1 MFQKITFALWLL
13 WSSVASANSIYKK
26 DHWEYAQQLTESN
39 FPSVIQSEIDAGR
52 TLFVRW
58 ISSSTECEECK
69 TQAPNWDKLI
79 RGFSG
84 NPDLAFGEIDVRTAL
99 PVEHDKEDDKEA
111 SPVFIRYYNQET
123 GPEGSVSVRNTAE
136 PTFEELCDEGM
147 LIAYM
152 EVAASTSLCSP
163 KDFLGCDTKSQKFM
177 LTKRH
182 QNAGQLRREMERME
196 DLKDERM
203 TATKLAWKKKRVRI
217 LATLMNNQRNCKYD
231 GTDCTE
237 RSLRFLNEF
246 KLGKTIRVHEQIAA
260 LSSMGD
266 EGMSAK
272 NKEWRD
278 ERIRILK
285 AILKQKGIKVEEPSI
300 LKQEGIEVVAEL

>member
-1 MFQKITFALWLL
+1 
-13 WSSVASANSIYKK
+13 
-26 DHWEYAQQLTESN
+26 
-39 FPSVIQSEIDAGR
+39 
-52 TLFVRW
+52 
-58 ISSSTECEECK
+58 
-69 TQAPNWDKLI
+69 LI
-79 RGFSG
+79 RGFFG
-84 NPDLAFGEIDVRTAL
+84 NPDVAFGEIDIRTAV
-99 PVEHDKEDDKEA
+99 PVEHDKEA
-111 SPVFIRYYNQET
+111 WPVVIRYYNQET
-123 GPEGSVSVRNTAE
+123 GPEGAVSIRNTAE

-196 DLKDERM
+196 DLKDERL
-203 TATKLAWKKKRVRI
+203 TTTNLAWKKKRVRI
-217 LATLMNNQRNCKYD
+217 LATLMNNKRNCKYD
-231 GTDCTE
+231 GTDCDV
-237 RSLRFLNEF
+237 RSLRYLNEL
-246 KLGKTIRVHEQIAA
+246 KMESTSKIHEQIAS

-266 EGMSAK
+266 EEGMTASGMTAK

-285 AILKQKGIKVEEPSI
+285 AILKQKGVKVAEPSI
-300 LKQEGIEVVAEL
+300 LKQEDIEVAEL